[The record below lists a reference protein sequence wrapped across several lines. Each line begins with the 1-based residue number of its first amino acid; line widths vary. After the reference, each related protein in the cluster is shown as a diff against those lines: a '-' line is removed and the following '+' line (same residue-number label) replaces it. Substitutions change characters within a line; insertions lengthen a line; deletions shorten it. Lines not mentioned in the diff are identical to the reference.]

1 MSGVELKAND
11 AKALP
16 AIKRRSVLSSIHVV
30 PILVTLAAVAVAA
43 VAGWQA
49 WQYYMGAPWTRDG
62 TVRAYVVKIA
72 PEVAGEIVK
81 LPIVDNQFVHKGDL
95 LMLIDPRNY
104 SIAVRQA
111 EATVEQTR
119 ATSVNA
125 NAEMT
130 RRLKLSD
137 IAVTMEERQTYVS
150 QAATAEATYQSALAN
165 LEQARINFK
174 RTEVR
179 SPVNGYVTNL
189 TAQLGDY
196 ANVGDLQLSVVNSDS
211 YWVDAYFEETAL
223 GRIRE
228 GDAATIKLMGYSPL
242 LRGRVQG
249 LARGINVPNAQPDA
263 SGLASV
269 NPIFTFVRLA
279 QRVPVRVHID
289 EVPEGVTLVAG
300 LTATVQVEP
309 NQAPPVSGSKP
320 SPAHVSEAA
329 PQPAPLE
336 TLTRRVA
343 ASRSFA
349 RHPTGDAVSVS
360 LESGRSTSVTS
371 GPAAGRPTAGSV
383 KRRASGGARDQRR
396 RTGRVPPALPPGVSR
411 SQRGFRRS
419 QDARRTDRREPP
431 LWRCVGKS
439 RNRGERRRDGA
450 RRIPW
455 ADGRP
460 LRRPDHY
467 TRTVAS
473 IPRLAPPA
481 RPPEVAAR
489 MGTSIG
495 PTRAPHRGTASR
507 PPGNH
512 LRGLPNP
519 GRHSRVRRPRPVMS
533 SLFCL
538 SLENPS

>member
-11 AKALP
+11 VKTLAG
-16 AIKRRSVLSSIHVV
+16 IKRGSVLSSIRVV
-30 PILVTLAAVAVAA
+30 PILITAVAVAVAA

-72 PEVAGEIVK
+72 PQVAGEIVK

-119 ATSVNA
+119 ATSENA

-165 LEQARINFK
+165 LAQARINFG
-174 RTEVR
+174 RTQVR

-211 YWVDAYFEETAL
+211 YWIDAYFEETAL

-242 LRGRVQG
+242 LRGTVQG
-249 LARGINVPNAQPDA
+249 LARGINVPNATPDA

-279 QRVPVRVHID
+279 QRVPVRIRID
-289 EVPEGVTLVAG
+289 EVPEGVELVAG

-309 NQAPPVSGSKP
+309 NQAPSVSDSKP
-320 SPAHVSEAA
+320 SSAHVSEAA

-336 TLTRRVA
+336 TPVNASRQSAPPQATKQATPSAPLSKATDRPASQTAQPQAAPQPPQSESVGQSAAPETSADELAVAIPPSPQASAAADA
-343 ASRSFA
+343 ASA
-349 RHPTGDAVSVS
+349 DLKT
-360 LESGRSTSVTS
+360 LEEQIAANPPSG
-371 GPAAGRPTAGSV
+371 AAS
-383 KRRASGGARDQRR
+383 
-396 RTGRVPPALPPGVSR
+396 
-411 SQRGFRRS
+411 
-419 QDARRTDRREPP
+419 
-431 LWRCVGKS
+431 
-439 RNRGERRRDGA
+439 
-450 RRIPW
+450 
-455 ADGRP
+455 
-460 LRRPDHY
+460 
-467 TRTVAS
+467 
-473 IPRLAPPA
+473 
-481 RPPEVAAR
+481 
-489 MGTSIG
+489 
-495 PTRAPHRGTASR
+495 
-507 PPGNH
+507 
-512 LRGLPNP
+512 
-519 GRHSRVRRPRPVMS
+519 
-533 SLFCL
+533 
-538 SLENPS
+538 

>member
-11 AKALP
+11 ARALP
-16 AIKRRSVLSSIHVV
+16 AIKRRSVLSSIRVV
-30 PILVTLAAVAVAA
+30 PILVTAVAVVVAA

-72 PEVAGEIVK
+72 PEVAGQIVQ

-111 EATVEQTR
+111 QAAVEQAR
-119 ATSVNA
+119 ATAENA
-125 NAEMT
+125 NAEMI
-130 RRLKLSD
+130 RREKLND
-137 IAVTMEERQTYVS
+137 IAVTMEERQTYIS
-150 QAATAEATYQSALAN
+150 QAATAEANYQSALAN

-242 LRGRVQG
+242 LRGTVQG
-249 LARGINVPNAQPDA
+249 LARGINVPNATPDA

-279 QRVPVRVHID
+279 QRVPVRIHID
-289 EVPEGVTLVAG
+289 EVPEGVELVAG

-309 NQAPPVSGSKP
+309 NQAQSVSGSKL
-320 SPAHVSEAA
+320 SSGKVSQAA

-336 TLTRRVA
+336 TRIDASPQSAPPQAAPSHVTHQATPSAPPSKAADQPASQAAQPQAAPQPPQSESVAQSAAPETSADELAVSIPPSPQASAAANA
-343 ASRSFA
+343 ASADLKTLEEQIAGNPPSGA
-349 RHPTGDAVSVS
+349 ASSPPTGNRGNGASADAMGAGEYLGQTVDLYDGQTIIPAPAHRS
-360 LESGRSTSVTS
+360 LDSLH
-371 GPAAGRPTAGSV
+371 
-383 KRRASGGARDQRR
+383 RRA
-396 RTGRVPPALPPGVSR
+396 
-411 SQRGFRRS
+411 
-419 QDARRTDRREPP
+419 
-431 LWRCVGKS
+431 
-439 RNRGERRRDGA
+439 
-450 RRIPW
+450 
-455 ADGRP
+455 
-460 LRRPDHY
+460 
-467 TRTVAS
+467 
-473 IPRLAPPA
+473 
-481 RPPEVAAR
+481 
-489 MGTSIG
+489 
-495 PTRAPHRGTASR
+495 
-507 PPGNH
+507 
-512 LRGLPNP
+512 
-519 GRHSRVRRPRPVMS
+519 RPRWRHGWGHQ
-533 SLFCL
+533 
-538 SLENPS
+538 

>member
-16 AIKRRSVLSSIHVV
+16 GIKRRSVLTSIHVV

-43 VAGWQA
+43 VTGWQA

-150 QAATAEATYQSALAN
+150 QAATAEANYQSALAN

-211 YWVDAYFEETAL
+211 CWVDAYFEETAL

-242 LRGRVQG
+242 LRGTVQG
-249 LARGINVPNAQPDA
+249 LARGINVPNATPDA

-279 QRVPVRVHID
+279 QRVPVRIRID
-289 EVPEGVTLVAG
+289 EVPEGVELVAG

-309 NQAPPVSGSKP
+309 NQAPSVSGSKP
-320 SPAHVSEAA
+320 FSAHVSEAA

-336 TLTRRVA
+336 TRLASRQPAPPQAAPSHVTQQATPSAPPSKAAGQPASQAAQPQAAPQPTQSSFAQSAAPETSADELAVSIPPSPQASAAADA
-343 ASRSFA
+343 ASA
-349 RHPTGDAVSVS
+349 DLKT
-360 LESGRSTSVTS
+360 LEEQIAANPPSG
-371 GPAAGRPTAGSV
+371 AASSPTAGNRGNGASADAMGPSEYLGQTVDLYDGQTIIPAPAHRSV
-383 KRRASGGARDQRR
+383 DSLHRRA
-396 RTGRVPPALPPGVSR
+396 
-411 SQRGFRRS
+411 
-419 QDARRTDRREPP
+419 
-431 LWRCVGKS
+431 
-439 RNRGERRRDGA
+439 
-450 RRIPW
+450 
-455 ADGRP
+455 
-460 LRRPDHY
+460 
-467 TRTVAS
+467 
-473 IPRLAPPA
+473 
-481 RPPEVAAR
+481 
-489 MGTSIG
+489 
-495 PTRAPHRGTASR
+495 
-507 PPGNH
+507 
-512 LRGLPNP
+512 
-519 GRHSRVRRPRPVMS
+519 RPRWRHGWGHQ
-533 SLFCL
+533 
-538 SLENPS
+538 